1 MGDPESIKAALI
13 LFLAYQRD
21 VNRRQH
27 TFPLYFQPMIL
38 NIVSRLTGQLV
49 SQKVPSW
56 IVNTFARHYKINLDE
71 AEKNLQDYPSIQALF
86 TRRLKAGARPI
97 CGDRVHPADA
107 KIIQTGSVQQGS
119 LIQVKGVEYSL
130 ADLVGDE
137 ELAKQHQNSGYMTYY
152 LCPTDYHR
160 VHSPISAIV
169 KSVRHIPGELWPV
182 NKWGVNKVHG
192 LFARNERVIFEL
204 EEVGSNKP
212 WLLVM
217 VGALNVGQIEVVFDP
232 EIRTNAL
239 NKLLSSNTVSSLNT
253 ASFVKTY
260 SPEVQR
266 SVGAEL
272 GVFHM
277 GSSVVLISSA
287 LKGEDLAKYLN
298 RNVRLGQPICSSKN

>member
-1 MGDPESIKAALI
+1 
-13 LFLAYQRD
+13 
-21 VNRRQH
+21 
-27 TFPLYFQPMIL
+27 MIL

-49 SQKVPSW
+49 SKKVPSW
-56 IVNTFARHYKINLDE
+56 IVQGFAKHYKINLDE
-71 AEKNLQDYPSIQALF
+71 AEKSLNEYPSIQALF
-86 TRRLKAGARPI
+86 TRRLKAGVRPI

-107 KIIQTGSVQQGS
+107 KIIQTGTVQAGS
-119 LIQVKGVEYSL
+119 LLQVKGIEYPL
-130 ADLVGDE
+130 EDLLGDA
-137 ELAKQHQNSGYMTYY
+137 ELAKKHQNSSYMTYY

-160 VHSPISAIV
+160 VHSPISCIV

-182 NKWGVNKVHG
+182 NQWGVNKVRR
-192 LFARNERVIFEL
+192 LFARNERVIFEM
-204 EEVGSNKP
+204 EEVGTGNA
-212 WLLVM
+212 WTLVM

-232 EIRTNAL
+232 QIHTNAL
-239 NKLLSSNTVSSLNT
+239 NKSLASNS

-287 LKGEDLAKYLN
+287 LKGEELSKYIG
-298 RNVRLGQPICSSKN
+298 RSVRLGQPI